1 MNREINIYTKDGKKI
16 GSALRPISKL
26 ESDDIQCKRR
36 FECKPKTMSLSFNM
50 PQVSPA
56 MRAIMNHTDDMYKQY
71 AERLNS
77 AIENIIRYHTGEP
90 LLGEIT
96 CEELR
101 KRNIRGQMFAEN
113 INPIKYETMDDG
125 GTKIT
130 LESNFIGIVQ
140 GKEVI
145 HLDGSRSPIT
155 EAMDERLR
163 LIEEK
168 RKQGYIVQKA
178 VV

>member
-16 GSALRPISKL
+16 GSALTLISKL
-26 ESDDIQCKRR
+26 ESEDIQCKRR
-36 FECKPKTMSLSFNM
+36 FEYKPKTMSLSFNM

-56 MRAIMNHTDDMYKQY
+56 MRAIMNHTDDMYKEY
-71 AERLNS
+71 AERLNT

-96 CEELR
+96 REELR

-130 LESNFIGIVQ
+130 LESNFIGIIQ

-168 RKQGYIVQKA
+168 GSKVI
-178 VV
+178 

>member
-1 MNREINIYTKDGKKI
+1 
-16 GSALRPISKL
+16 
-26 ESDDIQCKRR
+26 
-36 FECKPKTMSLSFNM
+36 
-50 PQVSPA
+50 
-56 MRAIMNHTDDMYKQY
+56 MNHTDDMYKQY

-96 CEELR
+96 REELR

-155 EAMDERLR
+155 EAMDEHLR

-168 RKQGYIVQKA
+168 ESKVI
-178 VV
+178 